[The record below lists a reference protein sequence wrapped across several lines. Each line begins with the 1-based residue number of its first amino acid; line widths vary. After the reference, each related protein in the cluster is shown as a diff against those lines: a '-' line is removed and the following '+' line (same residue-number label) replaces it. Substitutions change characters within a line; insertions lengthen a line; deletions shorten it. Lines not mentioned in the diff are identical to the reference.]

1 MNLVFS
7 YLIYLLTASCCSHK
21 LVYIFL
27 IRIKETVLLM
37 EAVLVLAGVEFIFS
51 PVANI
56 GLCFRFVLGTVLRT
70 RGCFSFC

>member
-21 LVYIFL
+21 PVYIFL

-51 PVANI
+51 PVI
-56 GLCFRFVLGTVLRT
+56 
-70 RGCFSFC
+70 